1 MPPILPPDVA
11 PLETHWSR
19 ILHYDLFD
27 ADADARATRER
38 ERPVQP
44 RKEPRMPSSDPFRDP
59 PPIVERSPLAGALV
73 LLGIYV
79 VLYLSVAAA
88 LHVLEPANASTV
100 DSAGQAAVSATVS
113 APLAASA
120 PTADASDDTRPGRG
134 APQLS
139 QLQGEDAPAD
149 CRPGARFDSR
159 CFTD

>member
-1 MPPILPPDVA
+1 MPPILPPEAA
-11 PLETHWSR
+11 PLETHWNR
-19 ILHYDLFD
+19 ILYYDLFD

-100 DSAGQAAVSATVS
+100 ESAGQAAVAETVS
-113 APLAASA
+113 APPAAARIALARSMPACGPAAAAARA
-120 PTADASDDTRPGRG
+120 PSCAAACATERACA
-134 APQLS
+134 
-139 QLQGEDAPAD
+139 
-149 CRPGARFDSR
+149 
-159 CFTD
+159 

>member
-1 MPPILPPDVA
+1 
-11 PLETHWSR
+11 
-19 ILHYDLFD
+19 
-27 ADADARATRER
+27 
-38 ERPVQP
+38 
-44 RKEPRMPSSDPFRDP
+44 MPSSDPFRDP

-100 DSAGQAAVSATVS
+100 ESAGQAAVAETVS
-113 APLAASA
+113 PPPAAA
-120 PTADASDDTRPGRG
+120 AAAADARADTRPGREN
-134 APQLS
+134 PQLS